1 MPPLRSTGDTGKQI
15 LKWVV
20 DIATDTQRTA
30 DEFADEME
38 HLAGIAPVDYFRL
51 NVDQGLEKMKLEE
64 WKDFDTLTGA
74 TDYYLNRHKADL
86 NRCADALLDAD
97 GA

>member
-1 MPPLRSTGDTGKQI
+1 MPPLRSVGDTGKEV

-38 HLAGIAPVDYFRL
+38 HLAGIAPVDYFRW
-51 NVDQGLEKMKLEE
+51 NVDRGLEKMKLEE
-64 WKDFDTLTGA
+64 WKDFDMLTGA
-74 TDYYLNRHKADL
+74 TSYYLNSRKADL
-86 NRCADALLDAD
+86 DRCAKVLLELD
-97 GA
+97 GT

>member
-15 LKWVV
+15 LKSVV
-20 DIATDTQRTA
+20 GIATDTQRTA

-38 HLAGIAPVDYFRL
+38 HLAGDASIDYYRW
-51 NVDQGLEKMKLEE
+51 NVDRGLEKMRLEE
-64 WKDFDTLTGA
+64 WKDFDMLTGA
-74 TDYYLNRHKADL
+74 TSYYLNSRKADL
-86 NRCADALLDAD
+86 DRCAKVLIEVD